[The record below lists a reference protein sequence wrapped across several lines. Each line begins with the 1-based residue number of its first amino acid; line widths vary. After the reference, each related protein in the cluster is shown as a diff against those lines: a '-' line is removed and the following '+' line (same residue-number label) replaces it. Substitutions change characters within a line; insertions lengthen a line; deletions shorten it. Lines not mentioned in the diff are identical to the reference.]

1 MSQFRVACIQNTASR
16 DIAGNIAWVCARI
29 DDAVAGGAEFI
40 ALAET
45 VGLIEPVN
53 AQIPAATSSEA
64 DDAGLAAFRGWVET
78 AQSVPAT
85 TSYTCLISS

>member
-1 MSQFRVACIQNTASR
+1 MSRFRAACIQNTASR
-16 DIAGNIAWVCARI
+16 DVAANIAWVGARI

-40 ALAET
+40 ALPET

-64 DDAGLAAFRGWVET
+64 DDAGLAAFRSKACGHPP
-78 AQSVPAT
+78 QSCA
-85 TSYTCLISS
+85 